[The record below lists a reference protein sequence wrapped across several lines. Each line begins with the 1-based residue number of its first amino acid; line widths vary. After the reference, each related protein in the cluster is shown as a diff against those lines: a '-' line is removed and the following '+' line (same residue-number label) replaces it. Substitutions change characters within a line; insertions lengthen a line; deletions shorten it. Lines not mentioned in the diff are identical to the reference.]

1 MYKIFFLF
9 FRHHIILQISSDSCR
24 MSQHCHTPKV
34 KCKQTAYVLEKMLK
48 SAKKKSQ
55 IMASLIKTEE
65 NLKEQLMIFCHTK
78 CVCCNNNVTL
88 SSGRSIHAENI

>member
-1 MYKIFFLF
+1 
-9 FRHHIILQISSDSCR
+9 
-24 MSQHCHTPKV
+24 
-34 KCKQTAYVLEKMLK
+34 MLK
-48 SAKKKSQ
+48 SAQKKSQ

-65 NLKEQLMIFCHTK
+65 NLKEQLMIFCHAK